1 MQNTQNR
8 TQKMEAMAEDW
19 QSGKTFPE
27 TNLNMLESGIL
38 CDVIFKTGGNEAD
51 VKAHKFILVSRSQVF
66 HAMFC
71 GPLAESDEPISV
83 PDIEED
89 IFKLLLR

>member
-1 MQNTQNR
+1 MTD
-8 TQKMEAMAEDW
+8 DW
-19 QSGKTFPE
+19 QSGKSFPE
-27 TNLNMLESGIL
+27 TNLKMLGSGIL
-38 CDVIFKTGGNEAD
+38 CDVTFKTGASEAE
-51 VKAHKFILVSRSQVF
+51 VKAHKFILVSRSRVF
-66 HAMFC
+66 EAMFC